1 LAVNNPVTA
10 VTITRSPSTANIA
23 SNVSITFTA
32 TAQGTAPLSYQW
44 KKDGEII
51 NGATSSTYPIASSS
65 VADSGSYTVTVSNVA
80 SIAGVT
86 SSANVLTV
94 DP

>member
-1 LAVNNPVTA
+1 
-10 VTITRSPSTANIA
+10 
-23 SNVSITFTA
+23 
-32 TAQGTAPLSYQW
+32 
-44 KKDGEII
+44 
-51 NGATSSTYPIASSS
+51 